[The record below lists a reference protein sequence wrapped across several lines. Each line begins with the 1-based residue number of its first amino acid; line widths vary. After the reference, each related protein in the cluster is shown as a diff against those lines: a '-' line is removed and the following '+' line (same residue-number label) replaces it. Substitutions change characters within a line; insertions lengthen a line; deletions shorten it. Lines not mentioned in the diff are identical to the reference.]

1 MQSLNI
7 LLTQTYLYCHSQS
20 PDISLP
26 KPFLDFSQSGID
38 PISQLSVFLDE
49 LELPRNTVLTLILDH
64 TYISYYSFGLP
75 HVSKRKI
82 NRILEFE
89 LADNLIDE
97 IDEYYYDYNYQGG
110 KDQETKIGVY
120 LIKKELLHQIVQTCK
135 EKNLEIRWVLSQ
147 DNLIDLFLK
156 GKYKPENTAIV
167 VLEKSTAKVFAYR
180 DGFLIGCSN
189 SNLIHRGKTADTN
202 PTEIFNDINWKIKA
216 IRFQEEDISDVIL
229 EEDDHIDVRITDKN
243 ELFPQSD
250 GELNL
255 PESYGSKLVKI
266 TQPGRSNH
274 INLLKSNLFIFE
286 EVKKH
291 SVKFIISLTAVFIC
305 LVLYVGS
312 IIYENSIKTEYYES
326 LRQRYEKTL
335 DQYLP
340 KESSR
345 ANAISILKNRV
356 NELKEIQEKNR
367 KYATRTYLVSDQLA
381 RLSELKQKVSSL
393 KLNRFF
399 MADQSIRIQGEVN
412 SIAEYDL
419 LKQNIERIYPPE
431 SYSTKFN
438 QKSLGDAVV
447 QFSTTIRSLE
457 KQ

>member
-7 LLTQTYLYCHSQS
+7 LLTQTYLFCHSQS
-20 PDISLP
+20 QDISLP
-26 KPFLDFSQSGID
+26 EPFLDFSQSEID

-49 LELPRNTVLTLILDH
+49 LEIPRNTALTLILDD
-64 TYISYYSFGLP
+64 TFISYYSFRLP

-82 NRILEFE
+82 NKILEFE

-120 LIKKELLHQIVQTCK
+120 LIKKDLLHQIVQICK

-156 GKYKPENTAIV
+156 GKHKPENAAVV
-167 VLEKSTAKVFAYR
+167 VLEKSTAKVFAYI
-180 DGFLIGCSN
+180 DGFLMGCSN
-189 SNLIHRGKTADTN
+189 SKLMHREKITDSN
-202 PTEIFNDINWKIKA
+202 PTAVFNDVNWKIKA
-216 IRFQEEDISDVIL
+216 VRFQEEDISDVIL
-229 EEDDHIDVRITDKN
+229 EDDDLINVRVTDN
-243 ELFPQSD
+243 AELLPQSD
-250 GELNL
+250 SELNL
-255 PESYGSKLVKI
+255 PDSYGSKLVKI
-266 TQPGRSNH
+266 TQPGRSNY
-274 INLLKSNLFIFE
+274 INLLKSNLFLFE

-291 SVKFIISLTAVFIC
+291 SLRFIISLTAVFIC
-305 LVLYVGS
+305 LALYVGS
-312 IIYENSIKTEYYES
+312 LIYENSINSEYYER
-326 LRQRYEKTL
+326 LRQTYEKTL

-340 KESSR
+340 RGSSR
-345 ANAISILKNRV
+345 TNAISVLKNRV
-356 NELKEIQEKNR
+356 RELKEVREKNR
-367 KYATRTYLVSDQLA
+367 KYAARTYLVSNQLA
-381 RLSELKQKVSSL
+381 SLSELKVKVSSL

-438 QKSLGDAVV
+438 QKSLGEAVV